1 MEELKGYVE
10 KIIYTN
16 EENGHTILE
25 VELSNDEVKRLKDN
39 CEEYADEIYN
49 SMVCVGILNL
59 VHTGSYVV
67 FKGDFSLHP
76 SYGVQFKAV
85 SFEETEAEDEV
96 SIERY
101 LASGAIKGIGAGLAA
116 RIVKKFKMDTFRI
129 MEEEP
134 ERLSEVKG
142 ISDRIAMEIADQMSY
157 LEI

>member
-1 MEELKGYVE
+1 
-10 KIIYTN
+10 
-16 EENGHTILE
+16 
-25 VELSNDEVKRLKDN
+25 
-39 CEEYADEIYN
+39 
-49 SMVCVGILNL
+49 MVCVGILNL

-116 RIVKKFKMDTFRI
+116 RIVKNSRWI
-129 MEEEP
+129 
-134 ERLSEVKG
+134 LSGLWKRNRKG
-142 ISDRIAMEIADQMSY
+142 FQK
-157 LEI
+157 

>member
-67 FKGDFSLHP
+67 FKGDFLFIQVTESSLRRSH
-76 SYGVQFKAV
+76 
-85 SFEETEAEDEV
+85 
-96 SIERY
+96 
-101 LASGAIKGIGAGLAA
+101 L
-116 RIVKKFKMDTFRI
+116 KKRKQKMRC
-129 MEEEP
+129 
-134 ERLSEVKG
+134 L
-142 ISDRIAMEIADQMSY
+142 
-157 LEI
+157 